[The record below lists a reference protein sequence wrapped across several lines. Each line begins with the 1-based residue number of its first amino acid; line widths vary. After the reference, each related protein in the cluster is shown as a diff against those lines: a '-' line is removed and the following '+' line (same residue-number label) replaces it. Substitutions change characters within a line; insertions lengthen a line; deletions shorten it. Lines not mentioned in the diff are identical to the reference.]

1 MGSKTAAARFA
12 FDSDENYTPEQL
24 RGLKARHPNETVI
37 VGGNPL
43 NPGWAETEA
52 TAKDLGLP
60 LHRYEMGP
68 GQPRSQNGNAGDNN
82 IRRRRARALGVT
94 EREYRNGVWLTD
106 LTGRLADAKARGHEP
121 YSLEIDDLEVVT
133 KGKGSKTV
141 EVYRQYQDWAKANGV
156 ATRLVPK
163 NLNIEQWQ
171 AVADAVQRGHAA
183 GGLDRSLIADVAVS
197 EEFLGQGE
205 HAEAGQKPKGAA
217 IAKGLGIT
225 QVDTTDTHAYKSPP
239 EGFLLPNTK
248 LIGQPM
254 KLGGPKPV
262 EAMSNAELHELS
274 VASSKRNLATTG
286 SYADDMAVHNE
297 IAQRIWDGRI
307 SKDERAAHQR
317 DWAKRVMPS
326 SVDKDGNWLPGAAE
340 KAVQREQD
348 VHEGKF
354 SAPMKLGGPKESE
367 TMSKAKAREAAARAN
382 LEAQGIKEGTDAY
395 YEAMERAQAGRV
407 PKRESSIAAN
417 PTSAD
422 AFGTWD
428 RMTNQ
433 MENGVMHPKVERMY
447 GPAQD
452 AMRHSIEQRG
462 GAMKR
467 AEEAGFMKLGG
478 PKMVD
483 QMSNEELHQANV
495 ERLRRGESDDNPVTK
510 EFGRRTR
517 EGRIAPSDVAR
528 MTNDLARA
536 MPKSEIDKVN
546 AQADADDGEIE
557 ERTIATD
564 AVDNY
569 GDSDMLGPGLH
580 PRVKGQL
587 DKAMDVMQRSQMAR
601 GVRGSHVVFP
611 GEPPIFEG
619 GFSESHQMRGF
630 AEASSAFQS
639 GQPRAAAAQPET
651 GEGNWTGVREGGRGF
666 ANPAVQ
672 RAAQAARKGK

>member
-239 EGFLLPNTK
+239 EGFLLPNTR
-248 LIGQPM
+248 LLGAPM
-254 KLGGPKPV
+254 RLGGPKPV
-262 EAMSNAELHELS
+262 ETMSNAELHELS
-274 VASSKRNLATTG
+274 VQSSTKNLATTG
-286 SYADDMAVHNE
+286 SYADDMEVHNE
-297 IAQRIWDGRI
+297 IARRIWDGRI
-307 SKDERAAHQR
+307 SKDERAEHQR
-317 DWAKRVMPS
+317 DWAKRVMPG

-340 KAVQREQD
+340 RAVRGEQD

-354 SAPMKLGGPKESE
+354 SKPMHLGGPKESE
-367 TMSKAKAREAAARAN
+367 TMSKARAREAAARAN
-382 LEAQGIKEGTDAY
+382 LEAQGIMEGTDSY
-395 YEAMERAQAGRV
+395 HELMQGMRAGRV
-407 PKRESSIAAN
+407 PKRE
-417 PTSAD
+417 T
-422 AFGTWD
+422 
-428 RMTNQ
+428 
-433 MENGVMHPKVERMY
+433 
-447 GPAQD
+447 
-452 AMRHSIEQRG
+452 G
-462 GAMKR
+462 GAWGYNEHEIEVGRNNK
-467 AEEAGFMKLGG
+467 A
-478 PKMVD
+478 
-483 QMSNEELHQANV
+483 QM
-495 ERLRRGESDDNPVTK
+495 
-510 EFGRRTR
+510 
-517 EGRIAPSDVAR
+517 
-528 MTNDLARA
+528 
-536 MPKSEIDKVN
+536 
-546 AQADADDGEIE
+546 QADGTDGAI
-557 ERTIATD
+557 RD
-564 AVDNY
+564 AVDTY
-569 GDSDMLGPGLH
+569 ADSDMLGPGLH

-601 GVRGSHVVFP
+601 GVRESHVVFP
-611 GEPPIFEG
+611 GEPPIYEG
-619 GFSESHQMRGF
+619 GFSQSHDLRGF
-630 AEASSAFQS
+630 ADASLAFGS
-639 GQPRAAAAQPET
+639 GQPRAAAPQSET
-651 GEGNWTGVREGGRGF
+651 GEGSWKGVHEGGRGF